1 MNESEGS
8 HMSYSQLKSTP
19 EGKAAMKEVEEMIAK
34 ATKPL
39 ISRIAN
45 LESEV
50 VALRDHLDGKD

>member
-1 MNESEGS
+1 
-8 HMSYSQLKSTP
+8 MSYSQLKSNP
-19 EGKAAMKEVEEMIAK
+19 EGKDAMKEVEEMIAK

>member
-1 MNESEGS
+1 
-8 HMSYSQLKSTP
+8 MSYSQLKSTP